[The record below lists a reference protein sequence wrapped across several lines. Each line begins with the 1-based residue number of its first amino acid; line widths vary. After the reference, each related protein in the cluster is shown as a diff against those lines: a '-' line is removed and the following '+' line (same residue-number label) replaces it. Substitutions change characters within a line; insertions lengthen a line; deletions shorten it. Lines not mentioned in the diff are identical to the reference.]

1 MTPDPKRR
9 RSRQGG
15 SALLEFAVVFPCL
28 TVMFFGSVGLGVML
42 GRYIQAVQVCRD
54 VAHMYADKSIDFT
67 QTAMQNIVTQ
77 KLAYGVGMTNTGG
90 NGVVILSRIV
100 TVYQADCTANGVS
113 TCTNKNQP
121 VITQRVTIGNTALY
135 SSYFGTPSSSL
146 LDSSGNITATNYM
159 TNSSLRAA
167 NFETLLDDAV
177 QRATGTTPS
186 PPAQAEGESSYM
198 VEVYFTYPDIGFL
211 GWTTSGGAYV
221 RFAFQ

>member
-1 MTPDPKRR
+1 MTPNSNRR

-15 SALLEFAVVFPCL
+15 SALLEFAVVFPCITL
-28 TVMFFGSVGLGVML
+28 MFFGSVGLGVML

-54 VAHMYADKSIDFT
+54 VAHMYADKSVDFT
-67 QTAMQNIVTQ
+67 QTSMQNIVTQ

-90 NGVVILSRIV
+90 NGVIYLTRVI
-100 TVYQADCTANGVS
+100 TVYQADCTANGVG

-121 VITQRVTIGNTALY
+121 VMTQRINIGNTALFT
-135 SSYFGTPSSSL
+135 SYFGTPPNGL
-146 LDSSGNITATNYM
+146 TDSSGNISATNYM
-159 TNSSLRAA
+159 TNTGCRAS
-167 NFETLLDDAV
+167 NFETVYDDAV
-177 QRATGTTPS
+177 KRATGNTPT
-186 PPAQAEGESSYM
+186 PPAQVDGDAAYV